1 MTEYVLVDTNV
12 LIVASA
18 EHPGS
23 PFSADK
29 TPIEDPELRQDVL
42 DWVHD
47 LEGEQKC
54 LLIHP
59 VMLDEYRKKLSEQ
72 DYGHQVI
79 LNKLQTCEYIPIEID
94 DHGDAV
100 IPAELEPVIHDRAD
114 RKWVAASLQAT
125 ADGKKNRIIN
135 ACDTDWMEWED
146 TLSEAN
152 IEVEQLIENW
162 CRAKFEEKQA
172 KKRA

>member
-29 TPIEDPELRQDVL
+29 TPVEDPDLRQDVL
-42 DWVHD
+42 DWMYN
-47 LEGEQKC
+47 LESEKKC
-54 LLIHP
+54 LILDKM
-59 VMLDEYRKKLSEQ
+59 MLKEYDNKLTEQ
-72 DYGHQVI
+72 DYGLQVI
-79 LNKLQTCEYIPIEID
+79 RSKFQTCEYIYLETD
-94 DHGDAV
+94 EHDDAV
-100 IPAELEPVIHDRAD
+100 IPSELEPVIHDRAD

-125 ADGKKNRIIN
+125 ADGKKNTIIN

-146 TLSEAN
+146 TLKEAN
-152 IEVEQLIENW
+152 IEVEHLIENW

-172 KKRA
+172 KKSA